1 MRERLFGYWALSWV
15 GLIGNIIALP
25 IIALIISY
33 GPPLKVANVTL
44 AISLGWPA
52 AIVGIVSSAALL
64 AERKWGVT
72 LTLVSLSMVISGMGP
87 YSVIRLITLQ
97 DLYGIG
103 GFTLLTTL
111 LSSCLL
117 YTSPSPRDLT
127 TSRMPSSA

>member
-1 MRERLFGYWALSWV
+1 MRERLVGYWTLSWV
-15 GLIGNIIALP
+15 GLISNIIALP

-33 GPPLKVANVTL
+33 G
-44 AISLGWPA
+44 WPS

-97 DLYGIG
+97 DIYGIG

-111 LSSCLL
+111 LSTLALL
-117 YTSPSPRDLT
+117 YWCNPKHRRSIRL
-127 TSRMPSSA
+127 